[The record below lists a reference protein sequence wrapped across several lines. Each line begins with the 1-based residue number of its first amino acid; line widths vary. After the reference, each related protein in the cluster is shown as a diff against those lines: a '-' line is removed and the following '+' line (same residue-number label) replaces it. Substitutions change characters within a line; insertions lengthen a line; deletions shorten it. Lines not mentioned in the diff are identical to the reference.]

1 MWCVGRITVHLPTL
15 QINESTAL
23 MSLKQFVC
31 IFKSWN
37 VKLSF
42 CQYQIQ
48 STGSEAVSAEQI
60 ILVFSSAGPHCP
72 SREIKSAHWIFFWIQ
87 VTFPTV
93 LGLWSL
99 LALSL
104 GGFKILDKAFFFVY
118 VRERPPRVIQSDV
131 LIILVLR

>member
-1 MWCVGRITVHLPTL
+1 MWCIGRITVHLRTL
-15 QINESTAL
+15 QINESAAL

-37 VKLSF
+37 VKLCF

-48 STGSEAVSAEQI
+48 STGSEAVSTEQI
-60 ILVFSSAGPHCP
+60 ILVFNSAGPHCP
-72 SREIKSAHWIFFWIQ
+72 SREIKSAHGIFFWIQ

-104 GGFKILDKAFFFVY
+104 GGFKVLDKPFFFVY
-118 VRERPPRVIQSDV
+118 VRESPSRVIQSDV